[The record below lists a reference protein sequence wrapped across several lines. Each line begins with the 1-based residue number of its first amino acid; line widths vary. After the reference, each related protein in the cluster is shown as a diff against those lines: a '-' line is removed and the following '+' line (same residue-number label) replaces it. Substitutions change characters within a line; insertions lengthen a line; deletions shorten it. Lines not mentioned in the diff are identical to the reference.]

1 MQKDLKKQMPEPNF
15 QPRLVSLCPSRHFE
29 PIMMSKA
36 STALEN
42 ELLRRKFN
50 NLKDRNEHIAAQ
62 LRAKDMLLRAA
73 TEEAKREC
81 RMRLD
86 AESRNDKAA
95 DESQA
100 VERMVTTV
108 RDELDAVRASAAA
121 LTTATSA
128 KDGEWSLLVS
138 EVDDLTRH
146 VSRQE
151 DELKTKA
158 AEIGALTLQVETLK
172 REVAAGRAAA
182 TLAENIAAQ
191 TQATLTQATDKS
203 QRLVLRLGDVEEQ
216 LRQERIL
223 VATLRT
229 AVVAA
234 EAATSSAKAA
244 AKAAAEAHTDLLT
257 RLHDRERDVAS
268 LTAAATA
275 SAAAAATLNTARG
288 SVDGEA
294 AGVKR
299 SRAER
304 DGAPAAAAGGG
315 TTEALP
321 TPPAYSSSHH
331 IQAPVGKQPPVASV
345 AASNGCPLCTEA
357 AFGLMLSC
365 SSCMRC
371 VHSSCARKAG
381 HGKGSGPLL
390 CPACVA

>member
-1 MQKDLKKQMPEPNF
+1 
-15 QPRLVSLCPSRHFE
+15 
-29 PIMMSKA
+29 MMSKA

-100 VERMVTTV
+100 VERLVTTV

-172 REVAAGRAAA
+172 HEVAAGRAAA
-182 TLAENIAAQ
+182 TLAENVAAQ

-234 EAATSSAKAA
+234 EAATSAAKAA
-244 AKAAAEAHTDLLT
+244 ALGAAEAHTDLLT

-275 SAAAAATLNTARG
+275 SAAAAATLTNTARG

-321 TPPAYSSSHH
+321 TPPAYSSSHR
-331 IQAPVGKQPPVASV
+331 IQAPVGKQPPVAPV

-357 AFGLMLSC
+357 AFGLML
-365 SSCMRC
+365 R
-371 VHSSCARKAG
+371 
-381 HGKGSGPLL
+381 
-390 CPACVA
+390 